1 MSSAAVKS
9 TGGTPG
15 KDKKAAGKDKKRGDK
30 QDPLHDPVRAIAYHL
45 RGSKGPE
52 SRNARLDDYL
62 RIDYFRGKDLFRLL
76 RKHPGLLD
84 EYAPSITG
92 KPTPA
97 NPGIKERDVQIT
109 EIGERLMRDGYFVRV
124 DRVYEEPRPGRTR
137 RVKFPK
143 FMKTLP
149 RQMQKFTDDGEGF
162 YGWRYDRP
170 MSWTAILLSC
180 LAAFAIVLM
189 CLFPLAPI
197 WMKKMVLYTCLSIL
211 GLFFV
216 VFVVRTVVFAV
227 VWLLT
232 GRHFWILPNITSDE
246 IPIDEVFSPM
256 WEFDDLDASGNVV
269 GRIGAVK
276 RLGLAGALA
285 AVLVG
290 LYKIAPENTKA
301 INIHKAHDSI
311 LDLFDLNDVPK
322 GITGSVGK
330 VDPQDPAHIAKM
342 DRMRR
347 EGAGAAA
354 GAAGGAAAGGESNVT
369 ADGANVTA
377 TNATEPPVEP
387 SYAKPPE
394 PDKPIEEMTEEEREA
409 WEAALAIHKVAEEL
423 RKKKEAE
430 EAARIAAGGEPM
442 VQRIKPASEFVR
454 VVPPKREEPPRDPPP
469 PETPHPDDAETK
481 AEL

>member
-15 KDKKAAGKDKKRGDK
+15 KDKQAAGKDKKRGDK

-52 SRNARLDDYL
+52 SRNARLDDYQ

-76 RKHPGLLD
+76 RKNPDLLD

-97 NPGIKERDVQIT
+97 NPGIKERDVQIA
-109 EIGERLMRDGYFVRV
+109 EIGERLMRDGYFVRI
-124 DRVYEEPRPGRTR
+124 DRVYEDPRPGRTR

-143 FMKTLP
+143 FMQTLP

-170 MSWTAILLSC
+170 MSWTSILLSC

-197 WMKKMVLYTCLSIL
+197 WMKKMVLYACLSIL

-256 WEFDDLDASGNVV
+256 WEFDDLDAAGNVV

-276 RLGLAGALA
+276 RIGLAGALT

-322 GITGSVGK
+322 GIAGSVGK

-347 EGAGAAA
+347 EGREAAA
-354 GAAGGAAAGGESNVT
+354 QAAAGGESNADNADPGNVT
-369 ADGANVTA
+369 ADADRA
-377 TNATEPPVEP
+377 
-387 SYAKPPE
+387 
-394 PDKPIEEMTEEEREA
+394 
-409 WEAALAIHKVAEEL
+409 
-423 RKKKEAE
+423 
-430 EAARIAAGGEPM
+430 
-442 VQRIKPASEFVR
+442 
-454 VVPPKREEPPRDPPP
+454 EPPR
-469 PETPHPDDAETK
+469 
-481 AEL
+481 AELRQAARAG